1 MANLRGLLG
10 KEFASTVADT
20 ASQYGSYSKVRDGKV
35 MNFMSYCN
43 MTNCEDSYR
52 HYYMQYWC
60 VPCGTT
66 QITFELWGGG
76 GSGAGA
82 CCCQQGVPGGAGG
95 YVRKTLEY
103 PLVQG
108 GWCYQLC
115 VASPTCCSQCCC
127 GIKGCKSWITGC
139 NLSNLC
145 AEGGT
150 PGKTCCYA
158 FWDTTYRCQDR
169 IDWGGDSS
177 ESHIDGTMGSEDG
190 KGGFNRVN
198 DCSCYYGADCGIP
211 GRPGFFRQYNT
222 ANNCWVKLGMPYPAK
237 LIDDMGGHIIT
248 SNRGNACSHE
258 YSYCR
263 GTTPWAYSANCNGG
277 PGIPGVGA
285 PSATS
290 CGGSCCYGWRGGGG
304 MIKVTYCSCWIG
316 INRDCAFHFC
326 N

>member
-1 MANLRGLLG
+1 
-10 KEFASTVADT
+10 
-20 ASQYGSYSKVRDGKV
+20 
-35 MNFMSYCN
+35 
-43 MTNCEDSYR
+43 
-52 HYYMQYWC
+52 
-60 VPCGTT
+60 
-66 QITFELWGGG
+66 
-76 GSGAGA
+76 
-82 CCCQQGVPGGAGG
+82 
-95 YVRKTLEY
+95 
-103 PLVQG
+103 
-108 GWCYQLC
+108 
-115 VASPTCCSQCCC
+115 
-127 GIKGCKSWITGC
+127 
-139 NLSNLC
+139 
-145 AEGGT
+145 
-150 PGKTCCYA
+150 
-158 FWDTTYRCQDR
+158 
-169 IDWGGDSS
+169 
-177 ESHIDGTMGSEDG
+177 MGSEDG